1 VERRRLLQASLAALL
16 PGRAVAMVTAQATLG
31 RSAVISVRDAGAR
44 GDGSHDDTA
53 AFQAAVDS
61 LPASGGTV
69 AVPAGRYLI
78 DPRQSVRLRS
88 HVHLR
93 LDSGARLQAKPNTA
107 ERAYVVLVERASD
120 VEISGGE
127 IVGDRDAHLGTT
139 GEWGHGV
146 MIRASSR
153 VTVRD
158 IRISRCWGD
167 GMSVGGV
174 KLGNGESMPSTDILI
189 QHVTC
194 RGNRRQG
201 LTIGG
206 SRRVRVLDCEFSD
219 THGTKPEY
227 GIDIE
232 PDYPGRVE
240 GVRIERCIVRGN
252 RGGGIQ
258 VYRRV
263 SDVSI
268 RDCTIEGNGYGI
280 YLQDTS
286 VGLIAGNRI
295 GGNAH
300 VGVAVRG
307 ETSDYRIGEN
317 NFAGNSR
324 RAMPPAKHPNAER
337 GHIQV
342 AKDAR
347 NIRISGNRYD

>member
-1 VERRRLLQASLAALL
+1 LVVLLPHPAGALVTTQTAVERS
-16 PGRAVAMVTAQATLG
+16 V
-31 RSAVISVRDAGAR
+31 VINVRDRGAR
-44 GDGSHDDTA
+44 GNGNHDDTVA
-53 AFQAAVDS
+53 IQAAIDG

-69 AVPAGRYLI
+69 LVPAGRYVI
-78 DPRQSVRLRS
+78 DPLRSVRLRS
-88 HVHLR
+88 HVHLQ
-93 LDSGARLQAKPNTA
+93 LAPGARLQAKPNAA
-107 ERAYVVLVERASD
+107 ERAYVVLVQGVSD

-127 IVGDRDAHLGTT
+127 IVGDRDAHLGRA
-139 GEWGHGV
+139 GEWGHGL
-146 MIRASSR
+146 MIRGSSR

-167 GMSVGGV
+167 GISVGGV
-174 KLGNGESMPSTDILI
+174 KQGGGEGIPSTDILI
-189 QHVTC
+189 QRVTC

-232 PDYPGRVE
+232 PDSPGRAQD
-240 GVRIERCIVRGN
+240 VRIERCILRGN

-263 SDVSI
+263 SNVSI
-268 RDCTIEGNGYGI
+268 RNCTIEGNGYGI
-280 YLQDTS
+280 YVMDAS
-286 VGLIAGNRI
+286 VGVITGNRI

-300 VGVAVRG
+300 MGVALRG
-307 ETSDYRIGEN
+307 QSNDYRIGSNSFASN
-317 NFAGNSR
+317 NR
-324 RAMPPAKHPNAER
+324 RAMLSTKSTHAVG

-347 NIRISGNRYD
+347 NITISGNRYD